1 MRRRLVAAL
10 MVVVSTAGCTRNA
23 GQVAGEEVPL
33 QSPGPTASPTPTP
46 TVQPVPVALEGPVN
60 NVEISD
66 LTGMGNAVTAE
77 FTMADFAFNPTF
89 VKTIPGANLRLTL
102 KNPGGLA
109 DHTFTIDSL
118 GVHRRLK
125 PGEDAEMVIQLP
137 VSGAF
142 RFYCKFHAGKGMQ
155 GAFYFAEGDPISPV
169 TISPEATA
177 PRASAVARRP
187 ARPSPSGAPPSAA
200 GDDDNDVDVPDND
213 DLIQV
218 GGDGMIVEG
227 IDGSE
232 GQAGKEGS
240 PGEEG
245 AQGSPGDDG

>member
-1 MRRRLVAAL
+1 
-10 MVVVSTAGCTRNA
+10 MVMVSTAGCTRNA
-23 GQVAGEEVPL
+23 GQVAGEEVPFP
-33 QSPGPTASPTPTP
+33 SPSPTASPAPSP
-46 TVQPVPVALEGPVN
+46 TVQPMPVALEGPVN
-60 NVEISD
+60 NVGISD

-89 VKTIPGANLRLTL
+89 VKTTPGANLSLTL

-118 GVHRRLK
+118 GVHRQLK
-125 PGEDAEMVIQLP
+125 PGEEAEMVIQLP

-142 RFYCKFHAGKGMQ
+142 RFYCKFHAGRGMQ
-155 GAFYFAEGDPISPV
+155 GAFYSAEGDPVSTVSISP
-169 TISPEATA
+169 ADTA
-177 PRASAVARRP
+177 PRASAVVRRP
-187 ARPSPSGAPPSAA
+187 ARPTPSDVARSAA
-200 GDDDNDVDVPDND
+200 GDDDGDVDVPDND

-227 IDGSE
+227 NDGNK
-232 GQAGKEGS
+232 GQAGKEGT

-245 AQGSPGDDG
+245 AQGSGADDD